1 MAGFGGTTKK
11 GQKAGPSSAVIGA
24 ISEAA
29 APTATVE
36 RGSRAAE
43 PSASRARSSELGSVT
58 TTPSTSSGRAARIA
72 SWSAGSTDWA
82 R

>member
-1 MAGFGGTTKK
+1 MAGFGGTRKN
-11 GQKAGPSSAVIGA
+11 AGSSVIGA

-36 RGSRAAE
+36 RGSRAAD